1 MDDVRV
7 VVHDVQGFERP
18 LAVDMPF
25 KPVTENE
32 EEIHLHLCTKEKEDA
47 GESGEEEEEE
57 EVFVVGRLEP
67 QDKVVEGGNKRGI
80 NYIGKG
86 AMAEPRKRSRKT
98 DATTENAR
106 GDSEP
111 RQALVAFTQDKDG
124 KQTMHIIP
132 MMTKKPIYMKAR
144 VDGVAYFPDRTAKL
158 NDADDIVGGIA
169 PVEDDAA
176 RNAEEVLAER
186 ERKKLERA
194 KLTNAFGSKSAN
206 TAMAR
211 QARQKVDDSALD
223 ARVGTLLMEAAGN
236 ARTEQDVQREAKLS
250 MLEGLPPHNLA
261 ATRAEDAYPLDG
273 LVPMALHVALE
284 QDLRELY
291 DYCTGTGT
299 LHAPPGNRPFSGLVE
314 RIGKLILGIPDTAA
328 GDDDAADPPPPPPPP
343 PLFGADESEETK
355 HKTQKLRALVLLSS
369 MIRFSSAP
377 PRSFRVQDTD
387 EPVSRIS
394 SKLRISNS
402 LVTNFLLDRFSE
414 QQWDTEGIKIR
425 DSGAQSTK
433 VFAWARPQALKDQLM
448 MHALALF
455 IACHDYTNCDI
466 FDLARDMH
474 INPTAMMKVA
484 YEIGAERVKKP
495 GTALSTSTVI
505 SLLPPREGDTDAA
518 TTSSASPPTLEDK
531 LPRMRPTRLT
541 KRR

>member
-250 MLEGLPPHNLA
+250 MLL
-261 ATRAEDAYPLDG
+261 
-273 LVPMALHVALE
+273 
-284 QDLRELY
+284 
-291 DYCTGTGT
+291 
-299 LHAPPGNRPFSGLVE
+299 
-314 RIGKLILGIPDTAA
+314 
-328 GDDDAADPPPPPPPP
+328 
-343 PLFGADESEETK
+343 
-355 HKTQKLRALVLLSS
+355 
-369 MIRFSSAP
+369 
-377 PRSFRVQDTD
+377 
-387 EPVSRIS
+387 
-394 SKLRISNS
+394 
-402 LVTNFLLDRFSE
+402 
-414 QQWDTEGIKIR
+414 
-425 DSGAQSTK
+425 
-433 VFAWARPQALKDQLM
+433 
-448 MHALALF
+448 
-455 IACHDYTNCDI
+455 
-466 FDLARDMH
+466 
-474 INPTAMMKVA
+474 
-484 YEIGAERVKKP
+484 
-495 GTALSTSTVI
+495 
-505 SLLPPREGDTDAA
+505 
-518 TTSSASPPTLEDK
+518 
-531 LPRMRPTRLT
+531 
-541 KRR
+541 